1 MENIE
6 SSWNILMDINF
17 KILQS
22 KYFND
27 LFRLQSCQSEKFDL
41 YCTLQTCMEEHFA
54 SHTPCFFFQIKY
66 SDINCNFVDDNCHA
80 WQNNLLS
87 GPREQDSPQHQTTK
101 RSINIYALHTQK
113 YFTPNVKGSNCSQYA
128 SYRTRQ
134 LCMKVKLKW
143 IYNNTFHL
151 ITESVCGYIYVLLK
165 H

>member
-6 SSWNILMDINF
+6 SSGNILMDINF

-54 SHTPCFFFQIKY
+54 SQIKY

-80 WQNNLLS
+80 
-87 GPREQDSPQHQTTK
+87 
-101 RSINIYALHTQK
+101 
-113 YFTPNVKGSNCSQYA
+113 
-128 SYRTRQ
+128 
-134 LCMKVKLKW
+134 
-143 IYNNTFHL
+143 
-151 ITESVCGYIYVLLK
+151 
-165 H
+165 